1 MGFQKED
8 YIYAVARIRC
18 KEGKLLSSKNI
29 EQLISMKDSQSV
41 ERYLRDLG
49 WGSSSDYG
57 DTDILSTEQQKLWSL
72 MKELTGDLS
81 AFDFLRIQN
90 DYHNLKASIKA
101 VYTDTEADCM
111 FLSGSVLEPQLL
123 YNAVKNKDY
132 KVIPEPLCDVAQE
145 AMNTL
150 LRTGDGQLCD
160 IIIDRA
166 CLTNVGLL
174 GKASDSELIKKYC
187 ELFVASGNIR
197 IAVRCSRLKKSG
209 DFILRSMADCES
221 LNIKT
226 LALSAVKGFDEI
238 CNYLSS
244 TDYKN
249 AVVYIKDSFS
259 AFEKWCDNYVMEL
272 MRSQKSEPFS
282 IGPLVAYIIA
292 KQTEIKAVRL
302 ILTAKLNSLSDSII
316 RERIREMYV

>member
-101 VYTDTEADCM
+101 VYTETEADCM
-111 FLSGSVLEPQLL
+111 FLFG
-123 YNAVKNKDY
+123 
-132 KVIPEPLCDVAQE
+132 
-145 AMNTL
+145 
-150 LRTGDGQLCD
+150 
-160 IIIDRA
+160 
-166 CLTNVGLL
+166 
-174 GKASDSELIKKYC
+174 
-187 ELFVASGNIR
+187 
-197 IAVRCSRLKKSG
+197 
-209 DFILRSMADCES
+209 
-221 LNIKT
+221 
-226 LALSAVKGFDEI
+226 
-238 CNYLSS
+238 
-244 TDYKN
+244 
-249 AVVYIKDSFS
+249 
-259 AFEKWCDNYVMEL
+259 
-272 MRSQKSEPFS
+272 
-282 IGPLVAYIIA
+282 YIIL
-292 KQTEIKAVRL
+292 KMIV
-302 ILTAKLNSLSDSII
+302 I
-316 RERIREMYV
+316 